1 MRLVTTQ
8 EAMKDFRVDLRDFG
22 QADLVR
28 LFGVLSTRGG
38 RATKV
43 DFKLQNA
50 WIRCLDS
57 KSRGVVYLVLA
68 TAVGEL
74 QLAGGK

>member
-8 EAMKDFRVDLRDFG
+8 EAMKDFRIDLRDFG

-28 LFGVLSTRGG
+28 FSGMLSTRWG

-43 DFKLQNA
+43 DFKLQTM
-50 WIRCLDS
+50 WIRC
-57 KSRGVVYLVLA
+57 
-68 TAVGEL
+68 
-74 QLAGGK
+74 